1 MIKKKASVEDD
12 VLEKAVDD
20 LDLLGEIY
28 YVKDEKKILK
38 MWRDMIKE
46 ISK

>member
-1 MIKKKASVEDD
+1 MIKKKTSVEDN

-20 LDLLGEIY
+20 LDLLGKIY